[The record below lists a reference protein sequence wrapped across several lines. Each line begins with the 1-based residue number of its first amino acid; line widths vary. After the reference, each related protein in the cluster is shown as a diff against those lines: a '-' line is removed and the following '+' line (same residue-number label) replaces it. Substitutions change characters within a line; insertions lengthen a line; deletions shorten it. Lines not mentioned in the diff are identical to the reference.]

1 MQRLARVLS
10 HRLKAYPDECLPR
23 DSKTYCWD
31 LNEFISIQIQLIWMR
46 TRSAGNPRTAAFL
59 NYSAGSCMQ
68 CENVI
73 LMLSVDMAS
82 RSGLGSHARIRH
94 ST

>member
-46 TRSAGNPRTAAFL
+46 TRSAGNPRTAA
-59 NYSAGSCMQ
+59 GSCMQ

-73 LMLSVDMAS
+73 LMLSVDMS